1 MQLSLTDYLFVETS
15 GVIDNVMST
24 FTESLGPN
32 AAVCMR
38 AVQEPGQRF
47 DRVVEK
53 MCRDKPIHVLRKEL
67 LPYHEGEFAVF
78 THGDAQL
85 NNILFKLV
93 VFVAVVAAAA
103 MVLLLLLRC

>member
-15 GVIDNVMST
+15 GVIDNVMFT

-47 DRVVEK
+47 DRVIEK

-85 NNILFKLV
+85 NNILFK
-93 VFVAVVAAAA
+93 
-103 MVLLLLLRC
+103 